1 MHWHRALSRCNLILM
16 TVKNFDK
23 SLFSLR
29 NLSVHVSAAN
39 VYDEPGMASVQLLFG
54 NGSKLRAEYWRVI
67 RDGKAGISSFDHKQR
82 YGLPA
87 PIDAI
92 DQLQKQLQDKTVT
105 DARMDAETGDLLF
118 QFADNIKLQVLN
130 FTSYEIWEISFPD
143 GSGEYSNYA
152 K

>member
-1 MHWHRALSRCNLILM
+1 M

-23 SLFSLR
+23 SLFNLR

-39 VYDEPGMASVQLLFG
+39 AYHEPGMASVQLLFG
-54 NGSKLRAEYWRVI
+54 NGSKLRAEYWRII

-92 DQLQKQLQDKTVT
+92 KELQEQLQDKTVT
-105 DARMDAETGDLLF
+105 DARLDAETGDLLF
-118 QFADNIKLQVLN
+118 QFADNVKLQVLN
-130 FTSYEIWEISFPD
+130 FTGYEIWEISFPD

>member
-1 MHWHRALSRCNLILM
+1 MR
-16 TVKNFDK
+16 VKNFDK

-39 VYDEPGMASVQLLFG
+39 VYREPGMASVQLLFG
-54 NGSKLRAEYWRVI
+54 NGSKLRTEYWRVI
-67 RDGKAGISSFDHKQR
+67 RNGKAGTSSFDHEQQ

-92 DQLQKQLQDKTVT
+92 RELQELLQDKTVT
-105 DARMDAETGDLLF
+105 DASLDGETGNLLF
-118 QFADNIKLQVLN
+118 QFTDNIKLQILN
-130 FTSYEIWEISFPD
+130 FTGYEIWEISFPD
-143 GSGEYSNYA
+143 GSGEYSDHA